1 MVNVLLVV
9 PYQELQKTF
18 EDYVA
23 TLDTRDL
30 KIDILHLYGSRFYA
44 KDMEKYQ
51 IVAAR
56 GITGRTIRVRYPQ
69 VSFVEIAVTS
79 DDIINA
85 LDECV
90 RRFGRKRIAIILTD
104 SAVCS
109 ESSLRRLSGLDLQ
122 IFYVFGEED
131 LDGVIQEA
139 VQRGFEC
146 VVGGLT
152 VCSRCQELGIP
163 SAFIHTG
170 KEAVERTIRTAVET
184 AKGINREQLQSQLLR
199 TLLDHNHNGVLACN
213 GRGQIVAAN
222 VQAKRILGF
231 DPEAHLRGQ
240 QIDQLLP
247 DVQWRK
253 AAADG
258 VALDAMRQFPTGMT
272 VLQCAPLHLA
282 GGETGVLLTIQNA
295 EMIRDTDS
303 KIQKQVRQSGFTAR
317 YTFEDIIAGTP
328 EMKQRLAY
336 AYKYAQTDASVLI
349 LGETGTGK
357 EMFAQSIHNASGRA
371 SYPFVPVNCAALPE
385 QLLESELFGYSEGAF
400 SGAQKGGKVGLFELA
415 HKGTIFL
422 DEIGEMPLDLQAKL
436 LRVLQEKNIRRIGD
450 NKIIPVDVRV
460 ISATNVS
467 IHDKIM
473 AGTFRRDLYYRIN
486 LLELRLPPLR
496 QRPEDVELI
505 FRQMLERFSRENG
518 RPVPAVTP
526 EAAAI
531 MRRYPWYGNVRELR
545 NFSERLT
552 ILNEEPVITPAQL
565 KMAGL
570 FELERPAG
578 AEEQPAA
585 AGAVPAGPVRK
596 RKADLAKEMG
606 ISRTTLWRRSKRKAQ
621 EEQDETK

>member
-9 PYQELQKTF
+9 PYQGLQKTF
-18 EDYVA
+18 EDCVA
-23 TLDTRDL
+23 SLDTRDL
-30 KIDILHLYGSRFYA
+30 NIDIQHLYGSRFFG
-44 KDMEKYQ
+44 KDIEKYQ

-56 GITGRTIRVRYPQ
+56 GITGRTIRTQHPQ
-69 VSFVEIAVTS
+69 VSFVEITVSS

-90 RRFGRKRIAIILTD
+90 RLYGRKRIALVLAESTMC
-104 SAVCS
+104 SA
-109 ESSLRRLSGLDLQ
+109 SSIRRLSGLDLQ
-122 IFYVFGEED
+122 MFYVYSEED
-131 LDGVIQEA
+131 VDGVIREVIKQ
-139 VQRGFEC
+139 GFEC

-152 VCSRCQELGIP
+152 VCGRCRELGIP
-163 SAFIHTG
+163 CVFIHTG
-170 KEAVERTIRTAVET
+170 KEAAERTIRTAVET

-199 TLLDHNHNGVLACN
+199 TLLDHHHDAVLACD
-213 GRGQIVAAN
+213 GQGSIVAAN
-222 VQAKRILGF
+222 AQAGRLLG
-231 DPEAHLRGQ
+231 DGESQSLIGRP
-240 QIDQLLP
+240 IDHVLP
-247 DVQWRK
+247 DSQWRK
-253 AAADG
+253 VAADG
-258 VALDAMRQFPTGMT
+258 VSLDTMRQFPTGMT
-272 VLQCAPLHLA
+272 VLQCSPLPLA
-282 GGETGVLLTIQNA
+282 GGEAGVLFNIQNA

-336 AYKYAQTDASVLI
+336 AYKYARTDAAVLI

-357 EMFAQSIHNASGRA
+357 EMFAQSIHNASDRA
-371 SYPFVPVNCAALPE
+371 NYPFVPVNCAALPE
-385 QLLESELFGYSEGAF
+385 QLLESELFGYSEGSF

-473 AGTFRRDLYYRIN
+473 KGTFRRDLYYRIN

-496 QRPEDVELI
+496 DRPGDVELI
-505 FRQMLERFSRENG
+505 FRRMMERFSWEAG
-518 RPVPAVTP
+518 RPVPTITP
-526 EAAAI
+526 EAAEL
-531 MRRYPWYGNVRELR
+531 MRRYSWKGNVRELR
-545 NFSERLT
+545 NFCERLT

-570 FELERPAG
+570 FELE
-578 AEEQPAA
+578 AEARMEAELLPPPAA
-585 AGAVPAGPVRK
+585 PVRK
-596 RKADLAKEMG
+596 RKEDLAREMG
-606 ISRTTLWRRSKRKAQ
+606 ISRTTLWRRSKRQ
-621 EEQDETK
+621 EREKQNETK